1 MGILRKFTP
10 NRLPAEA
17 AAALGLD
24 ARTRVLAWSPLAG
37 GGVAAATLDGLHVL
51 TPQGRAL
58 HREWALVRQVSWEAA
73 SGTLAVAWISPRQL
87 TPLELIAAGQFP
99 EVVHER
105 VRASLLLSQE
115 VSVPGGRS
123 VWVALRRSADGGVM
137 TQVVPEPGVRLDD
150 REVAE
155 PVRRAQ
161 EALRD
166 EVGSGFGIVRDAD
179 PA

>member
-10 NRLPAEA
+10 NRLPGEA
-17 AAALGLD
+17 AEALGLD
-24 ARTRVLAWSPLAG
+24 AGVRVLAWSPLAG
-37 GGVAAATLDGLHVL
+37 GGVAAATVDGLHVF
-51 TPQGRAL
+51 TPQGRAV
-58 HREWALVRQVSWEAA
+58 HREWALVRQASWEAA
-73 SGTLAVAWISPRQL
+73 SGTLAVSWISPRQL
-87 TPLELIAAGQFP
+87 TPLELTTPGRFP

-105 VRASLLLSQE
+105 VRSSLLLSQE
-115 VSVPGGRS
+115 VGVAGGRT
-123 VWVALRRSADGGVM
+123 VWVALRRSADGGVV

-150 REVAE
+150 EEVAAQ
-155 PVRRAQ
+155 VRRAQ

>member
-1 MGILRKFTP
+1 LRKLTP

-17 AAALGLD
+17 AEALGL
-24 ARTRVLAWSPLAG
+24 AGGTRVLAWSPLMG
-37 GGVAAATLDGLHVL
+37 GGVAAATVDGLHVL

-58 HREWALVRQVSWEAA
+58 HREWALVRQASWEAA
-73 SGTLAVAWISPRQL
+73 SGTLAVTWISPRQL
-87 TPLELIAAGQFP
+87 TPLELTAPGRFP
-99 EVVHER
+99 DVVHER

-115 VSVPGGRS
+115 VNVTGGGS
-123 VWVALRRSADGGVM
+123 VWVALRRSADGGVV
-137 TQVVPEPGVRLDD
+137 TQVVPTAGVRLDD
-150 REVAE
+150 GEIAE
-155 PVRRAQ
+155 QVRRAQ